1 MGSRGLC
8 ALALLALAC
17 APPAWGKPKPPR
29 TTFVGDS
36 VADEIDYIA
45 SAKALLPGVRFE
57 LAACRRLVQ
66 PSCTVAGNAPPSTLR
81 LVDTMGD
88 SLGPTVI
95 VSVGYN
101 DPALE
106 YARDVD
112 ATIAALERAHVRRI
126 LWLTLRATRHP
137 YLIMNDAI
145 RAAAAAHPDVQLVDW
160 NRYSRSHPSWFR
172 SDGLHLTPAGAIAMA
187 RLVHKSLRTP

>member
-1 MGSRGLC
+1 V
-8 ALALLALAC
+8 LLALVC
-17 APPAWGKPKPPR
+17 APAASARPPR
-29 TTFVGDS
+29 ATFIGDS

-45 SAKALLPGVRFE
+45 SARALLPNVRFE

-66 PSCTVAGNAPPSTLR
+66 ASCSVEGMAPPSTLQ
-81 LVDTMGD
+81 LVDTMGV

-106 YARDVD
+106 YAHDVEL
-112 ATIAALERAHVRRI
+112 TIAALERAHVHRI

-137 YLIMNDAI
+137 YLMMNDAI
-145 RAAAAAHPDVQLVDW
+145 RAAATRHRDLQVVDW

-187 RLVHKSLRTP
+187 RLVRKSL